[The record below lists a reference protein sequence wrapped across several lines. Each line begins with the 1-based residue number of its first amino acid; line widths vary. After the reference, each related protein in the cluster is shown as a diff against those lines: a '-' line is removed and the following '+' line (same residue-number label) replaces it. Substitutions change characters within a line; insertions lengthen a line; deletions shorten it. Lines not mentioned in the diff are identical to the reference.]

1 MNYNNYID
9 ILEYVPIFN
18 NKVISNINLFKK
30 LINFI
35 EEKNIKKILVSLSGG
50 VDSMVLLEILTNIKF
65 DIICCHI
72 NYNNRDES
80 KKEKDFLIEY
90 CNCKNIKLEY
100 IDMEITRD
108 LIKRDVYENL
118 SKKTRYDFYKK
129 ICDDNKIEGVFLG
142 HHEDD
147 LSENI
152 FNNIMRGG
160 REITDLSVFKEENI
174 ILGVKVFRPLL
185 NIKKDEIYKIAH
197 EYQIPYF
204 KDTTPDWSCRGKM
217 RRKIF
222 PECEDCYGKNYNNS
236 LLKIGKESDEL
247 GKIINE
253 YLINDLYE
261 KVIFEDRSFKIEKI
275 KILNEFLI
283 FRLLLKKITNNL
295 GIENIK
301 QKNVKRIIDNMN
313 NSNISMILIKD
324 YKTKID
330 ENFIIFEKIK

>member
-90 CNCKNIKLEY
+90 CNCKNIKLKY

-152 FNNIMRGG
+152 FNNIMRGN
-160 REITDLSVFKEENI
+160 RSITDLTVLKDKNKILNVNI
-174 ILGVKVFRPLL
+174 FRPLL
-185 NIKKDEIYKIAH
+185 KLRKNIIYYFAH
-197 EYQIPYF
+197 KYQIPYF
-204 KDTTPDWSCRGKM
+204 LDTTPEWSCRGKM
-217 RRKIF
+217 RNKIF
-222 PECEDCYGKNYNNS
+222 PICNDSYTDKFKES

-247 GKIINE
+247 SNIINKQIIE
-253 YLINDLYE
+253 PIMKDIRLTNKKILINKNNLLKEKYVLKTILFKISNKYMLDIVKN
-261 KVIFEDRSFKIEKI
+261 KVIDLIIYNFNTNLKLIISKSMT
-275 KILNEFLI
+275 LN
-283 FRLLLKKITNNL
+283 IT
-295 GIENIK
+295 EN
-301 QKNVKRIIDNMN
+301 
-313 NSNISMILIKD
+313 S
-324 YKTKID
+324 
-330 ENFIIFEKIK
+330 FIINVQ

>member
-1 MNYNNYID
+1 MDFNYYND
-9 ILEYVPIFN
+9 ILEYIPIFID
-18 NKVISNINLFKK
+18 KEIKNINIFKNLTK
-30 LINFI
+30 FI

-50 VDSMVLLEILTNIKF
+50 VDSMVLLEILCNIKS

-80 KKEKDFLIEY
+80 KKEKEFLIEY
-90 CNCKNIKLEY
+90 CNYKNIKIEY

-108 LIKRDVYENL
+108 SIKRDVYENL

-129 ICDDNKIEGVFLG
+129 LCDDNEIEGVFLG

-185 NIKKDEIYKIAH
+185 KNKKEEIYKIAH

-222 PECEDCYGKNYNNS
+222 PECEGCYTKNYKDS

-261 KVIFEDRSFKIEKI
+261 KVIFEERLFKIEKK
-275 KILNEFLI
+275 KILNELLI

-301 QKNVKRIIDNMN
+301 QKNIKRIIDSM
-313 NSNISMILIKD
+313 SNQNVTMILVKD

-330 ENFIIFEKIK
+330 ENYIIFEKNK

>member
-236 LLKIGKESDEL
+236 LLKIGKENKKVL
-247 GKIINE
+247 II
-253 YLINDLYE
+253 YFVL
-261 KVIFEDRSFKIEKI
+261 R
-275 KILNEFLI
+275 
-283 FRLLLKKITNNL
+283 
-295 GIENIK
+295 
-301 QKNVKRIIDNMN
+301 
-313 NSNISMILIKD
+313 
-324 YKTKID
+324 
-330 ENFIIFEKIK
+330 